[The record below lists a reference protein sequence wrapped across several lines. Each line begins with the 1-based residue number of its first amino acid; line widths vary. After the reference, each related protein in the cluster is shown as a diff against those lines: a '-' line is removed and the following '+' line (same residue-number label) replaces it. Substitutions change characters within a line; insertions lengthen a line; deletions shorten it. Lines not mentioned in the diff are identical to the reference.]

1 MVDIVGLIKPTER
14 KMFSKSKKTFQRSI
28 KPLMFIFSAL
38 ISSKAFSSDLP
49 MGSPESVGVSSDRLN
64 RLSESMQRYI
74 DSNQLAG
81 TVSVISRK
89 GKVIH
94 FESQG
99 FKSKENREA
108 MSNDTIFFIMS
119 MTKPIVSTA
128 LMMLYEEGH
137 FLLTDPITDWIP
149 ELKNKQVVLENEFGI
164 SREPTRQPIN
174 FRHVLSHTAGLD
186 PSREVLTDSEI
197 ALLSRTDNLEDTI
210 IKRAPLPLAFHPGEE
225 WQYGSST
232 DYVALLV
239 ERISGEPLKDYLRK
253 NIFSPLGMEDTFYS
267 VPEEK
272 RDRVASVYSPSGPGQ
287 TIELS
292 RGKEYSDRPFF
303 GENYYGG
310 TAGLFSTASDYWR
323 FSQMLLNG
331 GELSGVRLLS
341 PKTVSLMIS
350 NHSGDGDV
358 YIRGPGYTFGLGFG
372 IVSDAGKARDPLTPG
387 TFSWGGAWGTIF
399 WVDPVEEMIGIM
411 MTQITSYRHLTV
423 RQELG
428 VTAMQ
433 SIIDSNLNLIGYP
446 VLK

>member
-1 MVDIVGLIKPTER
+1 MSSPLSKIAHRILVQSLTLGLALFPAINA
-14 KMFSKSKKTFQRSI
+14 
-28 KPLMFIFSAL
+28 SAG
-38 ISSKAFSSDLP
+38 DLP
-49 MGSPESVGVSSDRLN
+49 MAEPESVGVSSGRLN
-64 RLSESMQRYI
+64 RLTDSMQRYI
-74 DSNQLAG
+74 DSDKLAG
-81 TVSVISRK
+81 TVSLIARK
-89 GKVIH
+89 GEVIH
-94 FESQG
+94 LESQG
-99 FKSKENREA
+99 YKSKETQEV
-108 MSNDTIFFIMS
+108 MTDDTIFFIMS

-137 FLLTDPITDWIP
+137 FLLTDPISDWIP
-149 ELKNKQVVLENEFGI
+149 ELGGKQVIMENEFGTY
-164 SREPTRQPIN
+164 RVPAHRPIN
-174 FRHVLSHTAGLD
+174 FRHVLSHTSGLD
-186 PSREVLTDSEI
+186 PSRNYLNEDEMK
-197 ALLSRTDNLEDTI
+197 LLARTDNLQDTI
-210 IKRAPLPLAFHPGEE
+210 IKRASLPLAFHPGDE

-239 ERISGEPLKDYLRK
+239 ERVSGEPLKDYLQRE
-253 NIFSPLGMEDTFYS
+253 IFAPLGMEDTFYV

-272 RDRVASVYSPSGPGQ
+272 RDRVASVYSPTGKDQ

-292 RGKEYSDRPFF
+292 RTKEYSDKPFF
-303 GENYYGG
+303 GENYFGG
-310 TAGLFSTASDYWR
+310 TAGLFSTAKDYWR

-331 GELSGVRLLS
+331 GELDGARLLS

-350 NHSGDGDV
+350 NHSGEGDV

-411 MTQITSYRHLTV
+411 MTQITSYRHLSV

-433 SIIDSNLNLIGYP
+433 SIIDSNTPLLGYP
-446 VLK
+446 VLE

>member
-1 MVDIVGLIKPTER
+1 MSSPLSKIAHRILVQSLTLGLALFPAINA
-14 KMFSKSKKTFQRSI
+14 
-28 KPLMFIFSAL
+28 SAG
-38 ISSKAFSSDLP
+38 DLP
-49 MGSPESVGVSSDRLN
+49 MAEPESVGVSSGRLN
-64 RLSESMQRYI
+64 RLTDSMQRYI
-74 DSNQLAG
+74 DSDKLSG
-81 TVSVISRK
+81 TVSLIARK
-89 GKVIH
+89 GEVIH
-94 FESQG
+94 LESQG
-99 FKSKENREA
+99 YKSKETQEV
-108 MSNDTIFFIMS
+108 MTDDTIFFIMS

-137 FLLTDPITDWIP
+137 FLLTDPISDWIP
-149 ELKNKQVVLENEFGI
+149 ELGGKQVIMENEFGTY
-164 SREPTRQPIN
+164 RVPAHRPIN
-174 FRHVLSHTAGLD
+174 FRHVLSHTSGLD
-186 PSREVLTDSEI
+186 PSRNYLNEDEMK
-197 ALLSRTDNLEDTI
+197 LLARTDNLQDTI
-210 IKRAPLPLAFHPGEE
+210 IKRASLPLAFHPGDE

-239 ERISGEPLKDYLRK
+239 ERVSGEPLKDYLQRE
-253 NIFSPLGMEDTFYS
+253 IFAPLGMEDTFYV

-272 RDRVASVYSPSGPGQ
+272 RDRVASVYSPTGKDQ
-287 TIELS
+287 TVELS
-292 RGKEYSDRPFF
+292 RTKEYSDKPFF
-303 GENYYGG
+303 GENYFGG
-310 TAGLFSTASDYWR
+310 TAGLFSTAKDYWR

-331 GELSGVRLLS
+331 GELDGARLLS

-411 MTQITSYRHLTV
+411 MTQITSYRHLSV

-433 SIIDSNLNLIGYP
+433 SIIDSNTPLLGYP
-446 VLK
+446 VLE

>member
-1 MVDIVGLIKPTER
+1 MVDIVGLIKPPER
-14 KMFSKSKKTFQRSI
+14 KMFSKSKKTFQRSN
-28 KPLMFIFSAL
+28 KPLMFIFSVL
-38 ISSKAFSSDLP
+38 ISSTALSSDLP
-49 MGSPESVGVSSDRLN
+49 MGSPESVGVSSDRLD

-89 GKVIH
+89 GRVIH

-108 MSNDTIFFIMS
+108 MSDDTIFFIMS

-210 IKRAPLPLAFHPGEE
+210 IKRASLPLAFHPGEE

-267 VPEEK
+267 VPEDK